1 MGAFVFRL
9 FDQKGLEPKPSET
22 VLPDHVLETG
32 AEKARIT
39 QGLTLLRAFY
49 LDFSGGSL
57 YNKRTK

>member
-1 MGAFVFRL
+1 M
-9 FDQKGLEPKPSET
+9 EPKPSET

-32 AEKARIT
+32 ADKVRIT
-39 QGLTLLRAFY
+39 QGLTLLRAFS